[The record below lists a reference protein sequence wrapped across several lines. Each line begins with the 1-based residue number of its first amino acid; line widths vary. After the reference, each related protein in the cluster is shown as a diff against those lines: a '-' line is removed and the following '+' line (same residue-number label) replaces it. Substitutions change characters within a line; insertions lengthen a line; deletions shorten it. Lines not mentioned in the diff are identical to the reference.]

1 MKILIDVMGSDL
13 GPAELLRGVVSATKR
28 FDAELAAVGPQDE
41 IEKIARENG
50 IDLSRI
56 SILDAPDVITME
68 DKPMSVLREKNHS
81 SMANGLRALAH
92 GEADAFVSAG
102 NTGALIT
109 GGTMIVRRIRG
120 VSRAAIG
127 TLFPFSAPVL
137 LLDSGANLDVTPD
150 HLEQFAF
157 IGSLYMKKMFGIE
170 SPRVGLLNNGV
181 EFQESSATAVEMQLN
196 EQKRANA
203 EELAKLLHISVEA
216 MSGKASADDIAAIAR
231 VVAIPLMRAIECALN
246 RSLLL
251 EREKKDHYWA
261 FDTKELLKG
270 DMLSRYQA
278 YQIAVDNNW
287 MGIDEVRYAEDMPK
301 LGLHWIKLGLQDVLY
316 DPKTKTVYT
325 PNTNQVKTL
334 AAATPPEPEGGDEG
348 NADED

>member
-13 GPAELLRGVVSATKR
+13 GPAELIRGVVSATKR
-28 FDAELAAVGPQDE
+28 FDAELTAVGQKDE
-41 IEKIARENG
+41 IEKIAKENG
-50 IDLSRI
+50 IDLSGI

-109 GGTMIVRRIRG
+109 GGTIIVRRIRG

-137 LLDSGANLDVTPD
+137 LLDSGANLDVTPE

-170 SPRVGLLNNGV
+170 SPRVGLLNNGAEETKGNQLQIDTYQLLKAMDGINFVGNV
-181 EFQESSATAVEMQLN
+181 EAKGIPFGICDVVVTDGFTGNLFLKTVEGMAKFMSHNLKEIFQTNAVTKLSGLLIRDRFAAFKEAFSATKHGGAPILGL
-196 EQKRANA
+196 RAPVIKAHGSSNA
-203 EELAKLLHISVEA
+203 
-216 MSGKASADDIAAIAR
+216 
-231 VVAIPLMRAIECALN
+231 RAIESAV
-246 RSLLL
+246 
-251 EREKKDHYWA
+251 
-261 FDTKELLKG
+261 G
-270 DMLSRYQA
+270 QA
-278 YQIAVDNNW
+278 I
-287 MGIDEVRYAEDMPK
+287 RFAE
-301 LGLHWIKLGLQDVLY
+301 GNFNVEIEQFF
-316 DPKTKTVYT
+316 
-325 PNTNQVKTL
+325 
-334 AAATPPEPEGGDEG
+334 AAAEEETATEKE
-348 NADED
+348 

>member
-1 MKILIDVMGSDL
+1 MGSDL

-28 FDAELAAVGPQDE
+28 FDAELSVVGPTDE
-41 IEKIARENG
+41 IENAAKENG
-50 IDLSRI
+50 IDLSGI
-56 SILDAPDVITME
+56 SILDATDVITME

-137 LLDSGANLDVTPD
+137 LLDSGANLDVTPE

-170 SPRVGLLNNGV
+170 SPRVGLLNNGTEETKGNQLQIDTYQLLKAMDGINFVGNV
-181 EFQESSATAVEMQLN
+181 EAKEIPKGVCDVVVTDGFTGNLFLKTVEGMAKYMSHNLKEIFHTNFLTKLSGFLIRDRFAEFKEAFSATKHGGAPILGLRAPVIKAHGSSNAKAIESAVGQAIRFAEGN
-196 EQKRANA
+196 FNVEIEQFFASAA
-203 EELAKLLHISVEA
+203 EEN
-216 MSGKASADDIAAIAR
+216 AA
-231 VVAIPLMRAIECALN
+231 P
-246 RSLLL
+246 
-251 EREKKDHYWA
+251 EK
-261 FDTKELLKG
+261 E
-270 DMLSRYQA
+270 
-278 YQIAVDNNW
+278 
-287 MGIDEVRYAEDMPK
+287 
-301 LGLHWIKLGLQDVLY
+301 
-316 DPKTKTVYT
+316 
-325 PNTNQVKTL
+325 
-334 AAATPPEPEGGDEG
+334 
-348 NADED
+348 

>member
-13 GPAELLRGVVSATKR
+13 GPAELIRGVVSATKR
-28 FDAELAAVGPQDE
+28 FDAELTAVGQKDE
-41 IEKIARENG
+41 IEKIAKENG
-50 IDLSRI
+50 IDLSGI

-137 LLDSGANLDVTPD
+137 LLDSGANLDVTPE

-170 SPRVGLLNNGV
+170 SPRVGLLNNGAEETKGNQLQIDTYQLLKAMDGINFVGNV
-181 EFQESSATAVEMQLN
+181 EAKGIPFGICDVVVTDGFTGNLFLKTVEGMAKFMSHNLKEIFQTNAVTKLSGLLIRDRFAAFKEAFSATKHGGAPILGL
-196 EQKRANA
+196 RAPVIKAHGSSNA
-203 EELAKLLHISVEA
+203 
-216 MSGKASADDIAAIAR
+216 
-231 VVAIPLMRAIECALN
+231 RAIESAV
-246 RSLLL
+246 
-251 EREKKDHYWA
+251 
-261 FDTKELLKG
+261 G
-270 DMLSRYQA
+270 QA
-278 YQIAVDNNW
+278 I
-287 MGIDEVRYAEDMPK
+287 RFAE
-301 LGLHWIKLGLQDVLY
+301 GNFNVEIEQFF
-316 DPKTKTVYT
+316 
-325 PNTNQVKTL
+325 
-334 AAATPPEPEGGDEG
+334 AAAEEETAAEKE
-348 NADED
+348 

>member
-13 GPAELLRGVVSATKR
+13 GPAELIRGVVSATKR
-28 FDAELAAVGPQDE
+28 FDAELTAVGQKEE
-41 IEKIARENG
+41 IEKIAKENG
-50 IDLSRI
+50 IDLSGI

-109 GGTMIVRRIRG
+109 GGTMIVRRVRG

-137 LLDSGANLDVTPD
+137 LLDSGANLDVTPE

-170 SPRVGLLNNGV
+170 SPRVGLLNNGAEETKGNQLQIDTYQLLKAMEGINFVGNV
-181 EFQESSATAVEMQLN
+181 EAKGIPFGICDVVVTDGFTGNLFLKTVEGMAKFMSHNLKEIFQTNAVTKLSGLLIRDRFAEFKEAFSATKHGGAPILGL
-196 EQKRANA
+196 RAPVIKAHGSSNA
-203 EELAKLLHISVEA
+203 
-216 MSGKASADDIAAIAR
+216 
-231 VVAIPLMRAIECALN
+231 RAIESAV
-246 RSLLL
+246 
-251 EREKKDHYWA
+251 
-261 FDTKELLKG
+261 G
-270 DMLSRYQA
+270 QA
-278 YQIAVDNNW
+278 I
-287 MGIDEVRYAEDMPK
+287 RFAE
-301 LGLHWIKLGLQDVLY
+301 GNFNIEIEQFF
-316 DPKTKTVYT
+316 
-325 PNTNQVKTL
+325 
-334 AAATPPEPEGGDEG
+334 AAAEEETATGKE
-348 NADED
+348 

>member
-13 GPAELLRGVVSATKR
+13 GPAELIRGVVSATKR
-28 FDAELAAVGPQDE
+28 FDAELTAVGQKEE
-41 IEKIARENG
+41 IEKIAKENG
-50 IDLSRI
+50 IDLSGI

-109 GGTMIVRRIRG
+109 GGTMIVRRVRG

-137 LLDSGANLDVTPD
+137 LLDSGANLDVTPE

-170 SPRVGLLNNGV
+170 SPRVGLLNNGAEETKGNQLQIDTYQLLKAMEGINFVGNV
-181 EFQESSATAVEMQLN
+181 EAKGIPFGICDVVVTDGFTGNLFLKTVEGMAKFMSHNLKEIFQTNAVTKLSGLLIRDRFAEFKEAFSATKHGGAPILGL
-196 EQKRANA
+196 RAPVIKAHGSSNA
-203 EELAKLLHISVEA
+203 
-216 MSGKASADDIAAIAR
+216 
-231 VVAIPLMRAIECALN
+231 RAIESAV
-246 RSLLL
+246 
-251 EREKKDHYWA
+251 
-261 FDTKELLKG
+261 G
-270 DMLSRYQA
+270 QA
-278 YQIAVDNNW
+278 I
-287 MGIDEVRYAEDMPK
+287 RFAE
-301 LGLHWIKLGLQDVLY
+301 GNFNVEIEQFF
-316 DPKTKTVYT
+316 
-325 PNTNQVKTL
+325 
-334 AAATPPEPEGGDEG
+334 AAAEEETATGKE
-348 NADED
+348 

>member
-28 FDAELAAVGPQDE
+28 FDAELTAVGPLDE

-50 IDLSRI
+50 IDLSKI

-181 EFQESSATAVEMQLN
+181 EETKGNQLQIDTYRMLKAMDGINFVGNVEAKEIPFGICDVVVTDGFTGNLFLKTIEGMAKYMSHNLKEIFQTNAVTKLSGFLIRDRFAAFKEAFSATKHGGAPILGL
-196 EQKRANA
+196 RAPVIKAHGSSNA
-203 EELAKLLHISVEA
+203 
-216 MSGKASADDIAAIAR
+216 
-231 VVAIPLMRAIECALN
+231 RAIESAVGQAIRFADGN
-246 RSLLL
+246 FNVEIEQFFASAAK
-251 EREKKDHYWA
+251 EAETEK
-261 FDTKELLKG
+261 E
-270 DMLSRYQA
+270 
-278 YQIAVDNNW
+278 
-287 MGIDEVRYAEDMPK
+287 
-301 LGLHWIKLGLQDVLY
+301 
-316 DPKTKTVYT
+316 
-325 PNTNQVKTL
+325 
-334 AAATPPEPEGGDEG
+334 
-348 NADED
+348 

>member
-28 FDAELAAVGPQDE
+28 FDAELSAVGQKDE
-41 IEKIARENG
+41 LEKIAKENG
-50 IDLSRI
+50 IDLSGI

-137 LLDSGANLDVTPD
+137 LLDSGANLDVTPE

-170 SPRVGLLNNGV
+170 SPRVGLLNNGTEETKGNQLQIDTYQKLKAMEGINFVGNV
-181 EFQESSATAVEMQLN
+181 EAKGIPFGICDVVVTDGFSGNLFLKTVEGMAKYMSHNLKELFRTNVVTKLSGLLIRDRFAEFKEAFSATKHGGAPILGL
-196 EQKRANA
+196 RAPVIKAHGSSNA
-203 EELAKLLHISVEA
+203 
-216 MSGKASADDIAAIAR
+216 
-231 VVAIPLMRAIECALN
+231 RAIESAV
-246 RSLLL
+246 
-251 EREKKDHYWA
+251 
-261 FDTKELLKG
+261 G
-270 DMLSRYQA
+270 QA
-278 YQIAVDNNW
+278 I
-287 MGIDEVRYAEDMPK
+287 RFAE
-301 LGLHWIKLGLQDVLY
+301 GNFNVEIEQFF
-316 DPKTKTVYT
+316 
-325 PNTNQVKTL
+325 
-334 AAATPPEPEGGDEG
+334 AAAAEEEATQE
-348 NADED
+348 

>member
-1 MKILIDVMGSDL
+1 MGSDL

-28 FDAELAAVGPQDE
+28 FDAELSVVGPTDE
-41 IEKIARENG
+41 IEKAAKENG
-50 IDLSRI
+50 IDLSGI
-56 SILDAPDVITME
+56 SILDATDVITME

-137 LLDSGANLDVTPD
+137 LLDSGANLDVTPE

-170 SPRVGLLNNGV
+170 SPRVGLLNNGTEETKGNQLQIDTYQLLKAMDGINFVGNV
-181 EFQESSATAVEMQLN
+181 EAKEIPKGVCDVVVTDGFTGNLFLKTVEGMAKYMSHNLKEIFHTNFLTKLSGFLIRDRFAEFKEAFSATKHGGAPILGLRAPVIKAHGSSNAKAIESAVGQAIRFAEGN
-196 EQKRANA
+196 FNVEIEQFFASAA
-203 EELAKLLHISVEA
+203 EEN
-216 MSGKASADDIAAIAR
+216 AA
-231 VVAIPLMRAIECALN
+231 P
-246 RSLLL
+246 
-251 EREKKDHYWA
+251 EK
-261 FDTKELLKG
+261 E
-270 DMLSRYQA
+270 
-278 YQIAVDNNW
+278 
-287 MGIDEVRYAEDMPK
+287 
-301 LGLHWIKLGLQDVLY
+301 
-316 DPKTKTVYT
+316 
-325 PNTNQVKTL
+325 
-334 AAATPPEPEGGDEG
+334 
-348 NADED
+348 

>member
-1 MKILIDVMGSDL
+1 MGSDL

-28 FDAELAAVGPQDE
+28 FDAELSVVGPTDE
-41 IEKIARENG
+41 IEKAAKENG
-50 IDLSRI
+50 IDLSGI
-56 SILDAPDVITME
+56 SILDATDVITME

-137 LLDSGANLDVTPD
+137 LLDSGANLDVTPE

-170 SPRVGLLNNGV
+170 SPRVGLLNNGTEETKGNQLQIDTYQLLKAMDGINFVGNV
-181 EFQESSATAVEMQLN
+181 EAKEIPKGVSDVVVTDGFTGNLFLKTVEGMAKYMSHNLKEIFHTNFLTKLSGFLIRDRFAEFKEAFSATKHGGAPILGLRAPVIKAHGSSNAKAIESAVGQAIRFAEGN
-196 EQKRANA
+196 FNVEIEQFFASAA
-203 EELAKLLHISVEA
+203 EEN
-216 MSGKASADDIAAIAR
+216 AA
-231 VVAIPLMRAIECALN
+231 P
-246 RSLLL
+246 
-251 EREKKDHYWA
+251 EK
-261 FDTKELLKG
+261 E
-270 DMLSRYQA
+270 
-278 YQIAVDNNW
+278 
-287 MGIDEVRYAEDMPK
+287 
-301 LGLHWIKLGLQDVLY
+301 
-316 DPKTKTVYT
+316 
-325 PNTNQVKTL
+325 
-334 AAATPPEPEGGDEG
+334 
-348 NADED
+348 

>member
-13 GPAELLRGVVSATKR
+13 GPAELIRGVVSATKR
-28 FDAELAAVGPQDE
+28 FDAELTAVGQKDE
-41 IEKIARENG
+41 IEKIAKENG
-50 IDLSRI
+50 IDLSGI

-137 LLDSGANLDVTPD
+137 LLDSGANLDVTPE

-170 SPRVGLLNNGV
+170 SPRVGLLNNGAEETKGNQLQIDTYQLLKAMDGINFVGNV
-181 EFQESSATAVEMQLN
+181 EAKGIPFGICDVVVTDGFTGNLFLKTVEGMAKFMSHNLKEIFQTNAVTKLSGFLIRDRFAAFKEAFSATKHGGAPILGL
-196 EQKRANA
+196 RAPVIKAHGSSNA
-203 EELAKLLHISVEA
+203 
-216 MSGKASADDIAAIAR
+216 
-231 VVAIPLMRAIECALN
+231 RAIESAV
-246 RSLLL
+246 
-251 EREKKDHYWA
+251 
-261 FDTKELLKG
+261 G
-270 DMLSRYQA
+270 QA
-278 YQIAVDNNW
+278 I
-287 MGIDEVRYAEDMPK
+287 RFAE
-301 LGLHWIKLGLQDVLY
+301 GNFNVEIEQFF
-316 DPKTKTVYT
+316 
-325 PNTNQVKTL
+325 
-334 AAATPPEPEGGDEG
+334 AAAEEETATEKE
-348 NADED
+348 

>member
-13 GPAELLRGVVSATKR
+13 GPAELIRGVVSATKR
-28 FDAELAAVGPQDE
+28 FDAELTAVGQKDE
-41 IEKIARENG
+41 IEKIAKENG
-50 IDLSRI
+50 IDLSGI

-81 SMANGLRALAH
+81 SMANGLRALVH

-137 LLDSGANLDVTPD
+137 LLDSGANLDVTPE

-170 SPRVGLLNNGV
+170 SPRVGLLNNGAEETKGNQLQIDTYQLLKAMDGINFVGNV
-181 EFQESSATAVEMQLN
+181 EAKGIPFGICDVVVTDGFTGNLFLKTVEGMAKFMSHNLKEIFQTNAVTKLSGLLIRDRFAAFKEAFSATKHGGAPILGL
-196 EQKRANA
+196 RAPVIKAHGSSNA
-203 EELAKLLHISVEA
+203 
-216 MSGKASADDIAAIAR
+216 
-231 VVAIPLMRAIECALN
+231 RAIESAV
-246 RSLLL
+246 
-251 EREKKDHYWA
+251 
-261 FDTKELLKG
+261 G
-270 DMLSRYQA
+270 QA
-278 YQIAVDNNW
+278 I
-287 MGIDEVRYAEDMPK
+287 RFAE
-301 LGLHWIKLGLQDVLY
+301 GNFNVEIEQFF
-316 DPKTKTVYT
+316 
-325 PNTNQVKTL
+325 
-334 AAATPPEPEGGDEG
+334 AAAEEETATEKE
-348 NADED
+348 

>member
-13 GPAELLRGVVSATKR
+13 GPAELIRGVVSATKR
-28 FDAELAAVGPQDE
+28 FDAELTAVGQKDE
-41 IEKIARENG
+41 IEKIAKENG
-50 IDLSRI
+50 IDLSGI

-137 LLDSGANLDVTPD
+137 LLDSGANLDVTPE

-170 SPRVGLLNNGV
+170 SPRVGLLNNGAEETKGNQLQIDTYQLLKAMDGINFVGNV
-181 EFQESSATAVEMQLN
+181 EAKGIPFGICDVVVTDGFTGNLFLKTVEGMAKFMSHNLKEIFQTNAVTKLSGLLIRDRFAAFKEAFSATKHGGAPILGL
-196 EQKRANA
+196 RAPVIKAHGSSNA
-203 EELAKLLHISVEA
+203 
-216 MSGKASADDIAAIAR
+216 
-231 VVAIPLMRAIECALN
+231 RAIESAV
-246 RSLLL
+246 
-251 EREKKDHYWA
+251 
-261 FDTKELLKG
+261 G
-270 DMLSRYQA
+270 QA
-278 YQIAVDNNW
+278 I
-287 MGIDEVRYAEDMPK
+287 RFAE
-301 LGLHWIKLGLQDVLY
+301 GNFNVEIEQFF
-316 DPKTKTVYT
+316 
-325 PNTNQVKTL
+325 
-334 AAATPPEPEGGDEG
+334 AAAEEETATDKE
-348 NADED
+348 

>member
-28 FDAELAAVGPQDE
+28 FDAELSAVGQKDE
-41 IEKIARENG
+41 LEKIAKENG
-50 IDLSRI
+50 IDLSGI

-137 LLDSGANLDVTPD
+137 LLDSGANLDVTPE

-170 SPRVGLLNNGV
+170 SPRVGLLNNGAEETKGNQLQIDTYQLLKAMDGINFVGNV
-181 EFQESSATAVEMQLN
+181 EAKGIPFGICDVVVTDGFTGNLFLKTVEGMAKFMSHNLKEIFQTNAVTKLSGLLIRDRFAAFKEAFSATKHGGAPILGL
-196 EQKRANA
+196 RAPVIKAHGSSNA
-203 EELAKLLHISVEA
+203 
-216 MSGKASADDIAAIAR
+216 
-231 VVAIPLMRAIECALN
+231 RAIESAV
-246 RSLLL
+246 
-251 EREKKDHYWA
+251 
-261 FDTKELLKG
+261 G
-270 DMLSRYQA
+270 QA
-278 YQIAVDNNW
+278 I
-287 MGIDEVRYAEDMPK
+287 RFAE
-301 LGLHWIKLGLQDVLY
+301 GNFNVEIEQFF
-316 DPKTKTVYT
+316 
-325 PNTNQVKTL
+325 
-334 AAATPPEPEGGDEG
+334 AAAEEETATDKE
-348 NADED
+348 

>member
-1 MKILIDVMGSDL
+1 MGSDL

-28 FDAELAAVGPQDE
+28 FDAELSVVGPTDE
-41 IEKIARENG
+41 IEKAAKENG
-50 IDLSRI
+50 IDLSGI
-56 SILDAPDVITME
+56 SILDATDVITME

-137 LLDSGANLDVTPD
+137 LLDSGANLDVTPE

-170 SPRVGLLNNGV
+170 SPRVGLLNNG
-181 EFQESSATAVEMQLN
+181 T
-196 EQKRANA
+196 
-203 EELAKLLHISVEA
+203 EETKGNQDRKSV
-216 MSGKASADDIAAIAR
+216 
-231 VVAIPLMRAIECALN
+231 V
-246 RSLLL
+246 
-251 EREKKDHYWA
+251 
-261 FDTKELLKG
+261 
-270 DMLSRYQA
+270 
-278 YQIAVDNNW
+278 
-287 MGIDEVRYAEDMPK
+287 
-301 LGLHWIKLGLQDVLY
+301 
-316 DPKTKTVYT
+316 
-325 PNTNQVKTL
+325 
-334 AAATPPEPEGGDEG
+334 
-348 NADED
+348 

>member
-13 GPAELLRGVVSATKR
+13 GPAELIRGVVSATKR
-28 FDAELAAVGPQDE
+28 FDAELTAVGQKEE
-41 IEKIARENG
+41 IEKIAKENG
-50 IDLSRI
+50 IDLSGI

-109 GGTMIVRRIRG
+109 GGTMIVRRVRG

-137 LLDSGANLDVTPD
+137 LLDSGANLDVTPE

-170 SPRVGLLNNGV
+170 SPRVGLLNNGAEETKGNQLQIDTYQLLKAMEGINFVGNV
-181 EFQESSATAVEMQLN
+181 EAKGIPFGICDVVVTDGFTGNLFLKTVEGMAKFMSHNLKEIFQTNAVTKLSGLLIRDRFAEFKEAFSATKHGGAPILGL
-196 EQKRANA
+196 RAPVIKAHGSSNA
-203 EELAKLLHISVEA
+203 
-216 MSGKASADDIAAIAR
+216 
-231 VVAIPLMRAIECALN
+231 RAIESAV
-246 RSLLL
+246 
-251 EREKKDHYWA
+251 
-261 FDTKELLKG
+261 G
-270 DMLSRYQA
+270 QA
-278 YQIAVDNNW
+278 I
-287 MGIDEVRYAEDMPK
+287 RFAE
-301 LGLHWIKLGLQDVLY
+301 GNFNVEIEQFF
-316 DPKTKTVYT
+316 
-325 PNTNQVKTL
+325 
-334 AAATPPEPEGGDEG
+334 AAAEEETVTGKE
-348 NADED
+348 

>member
-13 GPAELLRGVVSATKR
+13 GPAELIRGVVSATKR
-28 FDAELAAVGPQDE
+28 FGAELTAVGQKEE
-41 IEKIARENG
+41 IEKIAKENG
-50 IDLSRI
+50 IDLSGI

-109 GGTMIVRRIRG
+109 GGTMIVRRVRG

-137 LLDSGANLDVTPD
+137 LLDSGANLDVTPE

-170 SPRVGLLNNGV
+170 SPRVGLLNNGAEETKGNQLQIDTYQLLKAMEGINFVGNV
-181 EFQESSATAVEMQLN
+181 EAKGIPFGICDVVVTDGFTGNLFLKTVEGMAKFMSHNLKEIFQTNAVTKLSGLLIRDRFAEFKEAFSATKHGGAPILGL
-196 EQKRANA
+196 RAPVIKAHGSSNA
-203 EELAKLLHISVEA
+203 
-216 MSGKASADDIAAIAR
+216 
-231 VVAIPLMRAIECALN
+231 RAIESAV
-246 RSLLL
+246 
-251 EREKKDHYWA
+251 
-261 FDTKELLKG
+261 G
-270 DMLSRYQA
+270 QA
-278 YQIAVDNNW
+278 I
-287 MGIDEVRYAEDMPK
+287 RFAE
-301 LGLHWIKLGLQDVLY
+301 GNFNVEIEQFF
-316 DPKTKTVYT
+316 
-325 PNTNQVKTL
+325 
-334 AAATPPEPEGGDEG
+334 AAAEEETATGKE
-348 NADED
+348 

>member
-28 FDAELAAVGPQDE
+28 FDAELSAVGQKDE
-41 IEKIARENG
+41 LEKIAKENG
-50 IDLSRI
+50 IDLSGI

-137 LLDSGANLDVTPD
+137 LLDSGANLDVTPE

-170 SPRVGLLNNGV
+170 SPRVGLLNNGTEETKGNQLQIDTYQKLKAMDGINFVGNV
-181 EFQESSATAVEMQLN
+181 EAKGIPFGICDVVVTDGFSGNLFLKTVEGMAKYMSHNLKELFRTNVVTKLSGLLIRDRFAEFKEAFSATKHGGAPILGL
-196 EQKRANA
+196 RAPVIKAHGSSNA
-203 EELAKLLHISVEA
+203 
-216 MSGKASADDIAAIAR
+216 
-231 VVAIPLMRAIECALN
+231 RAIESAV
-246 RSLLL
+246 
-251 EREKKDHYWA
+251 
-261 FDTKELLKG
+261 G
-270 DMLSRYQA
+270 QA
-278 YQIAVDNNW
+278 I
-287 MGIDEVRYAEDMPK
+287 RFAE
-301 LGLHWIKLGLQDVLY
+301 GNFNVEIEQFF
-316 DPKTKTVYT
+316 
-325 PNTNQVKTL
+325 
-334 AAATPPEPEGGDEG
+334 AAAAEEE
-348 NADED
+348 AAQE

>member
-13 GPAELLRGVVSATKR
+13 GPAELIRGVVSATKR
-28 FDAELAAVGPQDE
+28 FDAELTAVGQKEE
-41 IEKIARENG
+41 IEKIAKENG
-50 IDLSRI
+50 IDLSGI

-109 GGTMIVRRIRG
+109 GGTMIVRRVRG

-137 LLDSGANLDVTPD
+137 LLDSGANLDVTPE

-170 SPRVGLLNNGV
+170 SPRVGLLNNGAEETKGNQLQIDTYQLLKAMEGINFVGNV
-181 EFQESSATAVEMQLN
+181 EAKGIPFGICDVVVTDGFTGNLFLKTVEGMAKFMSHNLKEIFQTNAVTKLSGLLIRDRFAEFKEAFSATKHGGAPILGL
-196 EQKRANA
+196 RAPVIKAHGSSNA
-203 EELAKLLHISVEA
+203 
-216 MSGKASADDIAAIAR
+216 
-231 VVAIPLMRAIECALN
+231 RAIESAI
-246 RSLLL
+246 
-251 EREKKDHYWA
+251 
-261 FDTKELLKG
+261 G
-270 DMLSRYQA
+270 QA
-278 YQIAVDNNW
+278 I
-287 MGIDEVRYAEDMPK
+287 RFAE
-301 LGLHWIKLGLQDVLY
+301 GNFNVEIEQFF
-316 DPKTKTVYT
+316 
-325 PNTNQVKTL
+325 
-334 AAATPPEPEGGDEG
+334 AAAEEETATGKE
-348 NADED
+348 